1 MRAPRTMLALLL
13 LVALGAAA
21 LVGCGG
27 GAKKGEHASAACREG
42 GAAILEALRAAPGE
56 VLLADGTPLSDCLVV
71 GAEEGELAD
80 LGEGA
85 LAAATKLNAQA
96 RAEGGGKA
104 GVELGYLIGAIAR
117 GSADTEGVHAELLRR
132 LTVAARFA
140 PDREPLSPAF
150 LAAYEKGF
158 AAGRDHG

>member
-1 MRAPRTMLALLL
+1 MRALRTSLALCL

-21 LVGCGG
+21 LAGCGG
-27 GAKKGEHASAACREG
+27 GSQKDERASAACREG
-42 GAAILEALRAAPGE
+42 GTALLRALRAAPGE
-56 VLLADGTPLSDCLVV
+56 VVLADGTPISDCLIIN
-71 GAEEGELAD
+71 AEEGELAD

-96 RAEGGGKA
+96 RAEGGGQA

-150 LAAYEKGF
+150 LAAYERGF

>member
-1 MRAPRTMLALLL
+1 MRAPRTTLALLL
-13 LVALGAAA
+13 LVAIGAALA
-21 LVGCGG
+21 GCGG
-27 GAKKGEHASAACREG
+27 GATKDEHASAACREG
-42 GAAILEALRAAPGE
+42 GTAILAALRAAPGK
-56 VLLADGTPLSDCLVV
+56 VALADGTPLSACLIV

-85 LAAATKLNAQA
+85 LGAATKLNAQA
-96 RAEGGGKA
+96 RAEDGGKA

-140 PDREPLSPAF
+140 PDGEPLSPAF

-158 AAGRDHG
+158 AAGRAHG